1 MAQFWS
7 GIEKG
12 KRWDMKKETNDL
24 VSSKRDVFG
33 ISGGLW
39 SPNNIIQKTA
49 ERAGFFLFLLRLYDG
64 TGLGAYMLT
73 YMLLLTA
80 LLYTVD
86 DV

>member
-1 MAQFWS
+1 
-7 GIEKG
+7 
-12 KRWDMKKETNDL
+12 MKKETNDL

-39 SPNNIIQKTA
+39 SPNNIIQKTG

-73 YMLLLTA
+73 LLLLLTA
-80 LLYTVD
+80 LLYC
-86 DV
+86 